1 MPYAG
6 RQVPWG
12 SLDSATL
19 YCHYSLMPDDDRYT
33 LTELADVAGVT
44 PRTVRYYLGQGLLP
58 AVGQSGP
65 GVRYGSGHLARLRV
79 IRRLQVEHLPLAEI
93 RRRLQALD
101 EAAIF
106 DLAGSEPTPPT
117 DSALDYLRSVLA
129 GGGSRSGDIPQ
140 SASKKGYLRA
150 LAGPGLQSSAA
161 PSAPAAPATPA
172 SAPIERSQW
181 ERIVLAQD
189 IELHLRRPLSR
200 SHNKQVDR
208 LVTIAREL
216 LEEDQP

>member
-1 MPYAG
+1 
-6 RQVPWG
+6 
-12 SLDSATL
+12 
-19 YCHYSLMPDDDRYT
+19 MPDDDRYS
-33 LTELADVAGVT
+33 LTELADVAAVT
-44 PRTVRYYLGQGLLP
+44 PRTIRYYLGQGLLP

-65 GVRYGSGHLARLRV
+65 GVRYGPGHLARLRI

-93 RRRLQALD
+93 RRRLEGLD
-101 EAAIF
+101 EAAILE
-106 DLAGSEPTPPT
+106 LAGSEPTPPT

-150 LAGPGLQSSAA
+150 LAAPGLQSSAA
-161 PSAPAAPATPA
+161 LAEPA

-200 SHNKQVDR
+200 LHNKQVDR

>member
-1 MPYAG
+1 
-6 RQVPWG
+6 
-12 SLDSATL
+12 
-19 YCHYSLMPDDDRYT
+19 MPDDDRYT

-44 PRTVRYYLGQGLLP
+44 PRTIRYYLGQGLLP

-65 GVRYGSGHLARLRV
+65 GVRYGPGHLARLLV

-93 RRRLQALD
+93 RRRLEALD
-101 EAAIF
+101 EATIVE
-106 DLAGSEPTPPT
+106 LAGSEPTPPT

-129 GGGSRSGDIPQ
+129 GGGSGSGDIPQ
-140 SASKKGYLRA
+140 SASKTGYLRA
-150 LAGPGLQSSAA
+150 VAAPGLQSSAA
-161 PSAPAAPATPA
+161 PAAPA
-172 SAPIERSQW
+172 SGPIERSQW
-181 ERIVLAQD
+181 ERIVLAPD

-200 SHNKQVDR
+200 SHNKQVER